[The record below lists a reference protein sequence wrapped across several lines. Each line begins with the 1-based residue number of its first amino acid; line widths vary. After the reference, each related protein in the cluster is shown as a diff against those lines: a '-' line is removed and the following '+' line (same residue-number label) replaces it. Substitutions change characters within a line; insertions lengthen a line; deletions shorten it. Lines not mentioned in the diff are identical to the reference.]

1 MKPSYIDLNSD
12 VGEGVG
18 LEKDLMPL
26 ISSCN
31 VACGGHAGNAQSIS
45 DIVDLAHIYN
55 VKVGAHPS
63 YPDKS
68 NFGRV
73 SIQMPE
79 AELIDSIRGQISL
92 LEGTLLEKGKS
103 MHHIKAHGA
112 LYNDIA
118 KDGDLARLFLRAV
131 EKYKKTTFI
140 YVPYGSEVA
149 REALR
154 LGFMVKYEAFADR
167 NYNDD
172 LSLVSRQFGNG
183 LITSKEKVLA
193 HVAEMVGTQRVVTVT
208 GRKVKILA
216 DTFCVHGDTQGAL
229 QIVLYLTQ
237 ELSHLNILIEK

>member
-12 VGEGVG
+12 VGEGIG
-18 LEKDLMPL
+18 LEKDLLPL

-63 YPDKS
+63 YPDTS

-73 SIQMPE
+73 SIQIPE
-79 AELIDSIRGQISL
+79 AELIGSIREQISL

-118 KDGDLARLFLRAV
+118 KDVDLARLFLMAV

-149 REALR
+149 KEALCS
-154 LGFMVKYEAFADR
+154 GFKIKYEAFADR

-172 LSLVSRQFGNG
+172 LSLVSRRFGNG
-183 LITSKEKVLA
+183 LITSKEEVLA
-193 HVAEMVGTQRVVTVT
+193 HVAEMVGTQQVVTVT
-208 GRKVKILA
+208 GKKVKILA

-237 ELSHLNILIEK
+237 ELSRLNILIEK